1 MNAATSSHRS
11 GSDRLEAEVIPFPR
25 PAPRRFRRETAECG
39 DGLGRILLFTGVRY
53 ERMPEPAPREAA
65 PRKRTRGPLP
75 TSAATAKP
83 GRGKA
88 RQPA

>member
-1 MNAATSSHRS
+1 MAV
-11 GSDRLEAEVIPFPR
+11 VIPLA
-25 PAPRRFRRETAECG
+25 PARRSRRTPANEQGAAAQ
-39 DGLGRILLFTGVRY
+39 ILFFTGVRY